1 MQRKTL
7 ATLVQSTVSPAGLDS
22 PLGGVVAEELAG
34 SHSPALLW
42 CWFQLPASAAGVR
55 QSAPR
60 SCPQTPRFVSDGER
74 CARWQQ
80 NTPEEAIKGLW
91 KAVSG

>member
-1 MQRKTL
+1 MQQKML
-7 ATLVQSTVSPAGLDS
+7 ATLVQSTLCPAGLDR
-22 PLGGVVAEELAG
+22 PG

-42 CWFQLPASAAGVR
+42 YWFQPPASAAGVR
-55 QSAPR
+55 QSVPQ

-80 NTPEEAIKGLW
+80 NTPEEAIKGLTE
-91 KAVSG
+91 GC